1 MKFVIGT
8 AAALICL
15 LVVIIGVLLMRK
27 PASPPEPMTLPA
39 RPAPETTVAPAS
51 EAPEDEMVYKYG
63 WVGGR
68 PFLYPRT
75 PLFEMKY
82 KPRRW
87 EFRAGSVVP
96 GLEGMKIDDAVMTII
111 STYPGVTTR
120 VVDQADSLELEV
132 RRDRITI
139 IADLFTRRVVS
150 ARVG

>member
-1 MKFVIGT
+1 MKYVLGIASLLISITAIIIFVMR
-8 AAALICL
+8 
-15 LVVIIGVLLMRK
+15 MRK
-27 PASPPEPMTLPA
+27 PAPEPVTIPAPPEPVTTA
-39 RPAPETTVAPAS
+39 APETDAPD
-51 EAPEDEMVYKYG
+51 DETITKIG

-75 PLFEMKY
+75 PLFEMQY

-96 GLEGMKIDDAVMTII
+96 GLEGMKIDDAVTTVIE
-111 STYPGVTTR
+111 TYPGVITR
-120 VVDQADSLELEV
+120 VVDQADSLNLEV

-139 IADLFTRRVVS
+139 IADLFTRRVVG

>member
-1 MKFVIGT
+1 MKFVLGT

-15 LVVIIGVLLMRK
+15 LIVIIGILLMRK
-27 PASPPEPMTLPA
+27 PAPPPETTPPPEPETTA
-39 RPAPETTVAPAS
+39 APET
-51 EAPEDEMVYKYG
+51 EAPEDDVVYKYG

-75 PLFEMKY
+75 PLFEMQY

-111 STYPGVTTR
+111 STYPGVITR
-120 VVDQADSLELEV
+120 VVDQADALNLEV